1 MATEITKILPE
12 EYIHKGVIGLP
23 DSPELSTLE
32 MQERFDEIAIDVII
46 PHINGMCD
54 EIDAAV
60 DGAIETAHNEM
71 LAEKDRA
78 EDAELALSTAVDDET
93 ARAQAAEGDLSDAIS
108 AETNRAQL
116 AEAAEQTRAQ
126 GAEQAITMRIDSLGL
141 SVEDGKL
148 CVTYNT

>member
-46 PHINGMCD
+46 PHINGMVT
-54 EIDAAV
+54 EINEAV
-60 DGAIETAHNEM
+60 DGAIEAAHEEV

-78 EDAELALSTAVDDET
+78 EDAELE
-93 ARAQAAEGDLSDAIS
+93 LSDAID
-108 AETNRAQL
+108 
-116 AEAAEQTRAQ
+116 
-126 GAEQAITMRIDSLGL
+126 AISTQIDTLGL
-141 SVEDGKL
+141 SVVDGKL
-148 CVTYNT
+148 CMTYNT